1 MLFDRTQMN
10 DTLTSL
16 IGGLGD
22 PGRDKLAGAEYT
34 RRHLTDEQL
43 RTVYASSWMVRKAVN
58 IPAHDATRKWRA
70 WQGEDSDVA
79 AMIKTETA
87 LDLKRKV
94 RQAKV
99 LARLYGGS
107 AIVIGDGAENVKE
120 PLDVERMG
128 RGDLKYLSVIPRL
141 DLQADQLVR
150 DPSSPLFA
158 KPGCYRFSNGT
169 GTLEFHPS
177 RLAIFE
183 GSECVDPWRQVGH
196 NLGWGDSIIPAIYDA
211 MKHGDSTLANVASL
225 VFEANVDVIKTPDLM
240 SKSNDPVFEA
250 NFIKRS
256 MLAAAAK
263 GINKTLILD
272 DLETYDRKSANFSAL
287 DKIIDQFLRVCAGAA
302 DIPMTRFMA
311 QSPAGLSAT
320 GEGDMKNYYDMVQ
333 TIQSTELSP
342 SLATLDRAMQRSTF
356 GVEPEGLTDMWSA
369 LEQMS
374 EKDQAEI
381 GAKHAET
388 ASKLIMAGVYDADE
402 MAEALTTVLT
412 EIGVYPNLAT
422 IIAAAEE
429 RGADDTD
436 LGGVDPLDPQPENTS
451 GANPIGEDDL
461 ELRETAFN
469 GAQIASLL
477 QLLNAA
483 AADELP
489 RETVIE
495 VILTSF
501 PGVTRGIISRMI
513 GPLSNFVPASARN
526 EAKKEA
532 TVAEDAALWLADY
545 TPDASSTPKTLYAYR
560 KVMNGAAIARHYEAQ
575 GVKVTL
581 PIDDL
586 HVTLI
591 YSKTPV
597 DWLKIGS
604 PWDAELKIPAGGARI
619 MQGFGEALVLS
630 FANSDLEWRHARMV
644 DNGAS
649 FDFPE
654 YTPHV
659 TISYGEDVDP
669 DTVEAYQGEIILGP
683 ETFQIIDL
691 DNEWSPS

>member
-1 MLFDRTQMN
+1 MFDRVEMN

-34 RRHLTDEQL
+34 RRQLSDIQL

-58 IPAHDATRKWRA
+58 IPAHDATRKWRT
-70 WQGEDSDVA
+70 WQGEDKDVA
-79 AMIKTETA
+79 AMVKTETA
-87 LDLKRKV
+87 LDMKRKV

-99 LARLYGGS
+99 LARLYGGA
-107 AIVIGDGAENVKE
+107 AIVIGDG
-120 PLDVERMG
+120 
-128 RGDLKYLSVIPRL
+128 VIPRL

-158 KPGCYRFSNGT
+158 RPGCYRFSNGQ
-169 GTLEFHPS
+169 GSLEFHPS

-183 GSECVDPWRQVGH
+183 GAECVDPWRQVGS
-196 NLGWGDSIIPAIYDA
+196 NLGWGDSIVTSIYDA
-211 MKHGDSTLANVASL
+211 MKQGDSTLANIASL
-225 VFEANVDVIKTPDLM
+225 VFEANVDVIKTPNLM
-240 SKSNDPVFEA
+240 AKANDPVFEA
-250 NFIKRS
+250 QFIKRS

-263 GINKTLILD
+263 GINKTLIMD
-272 DLETYDRKSANFSAL
+272 TLEEYDRKSAQFSAL

-356 GVEPEGLTDMWSA
+356 GAEPEGLTDMWSA

-388 ASKLIMAGVYDADE
+388 SSKLIMSGVYTADE
-402 MAEALTTVLT
+402 MEAALTPVLT
-412 EIGVYPNLAT
+412 ELGVYPNLST
-422 IIAAAEE
+422 IIAANKEDDK
-429 RGADDTD
+429 GDDTD
-436 LGGVDPLDPQPENTS
+436 LGGDDPLNPQPENTS
-451 GANPIGEDDL
+451 GAIPIGEDDL

-513 GPLSNFVPASARN
+513 GPLSNFVPASAR
-526 EAKKEA
+526 EAPKTKAA
-532 TVAEDAALWLADY
+532 TPVEDAAAR
-545 TPDASSTPKTLYAYR
+545 TL
-560 KVMNGAAIARHYEAQ
+560 
-575 GVKVTL
+575 
-581 PIDDL
+581 
-586 HVTLI
+586 
-591 YSKTPV
+591 
-597 DWLKIGS
+597 
-604 PWDAELKIPAGGARI
+604 
-619 MQGFGEALVLS
+619 
-630 FANSDLEWRHARMV
+630 
-644 DNGAS
+644 
-649 FDFPE
+649 
-654 YTPHV
+654 
-659 TISYGEDVDP
+659 
-669 DTVEAYQGEIILGP
+669 
-683 ETFQIIDL
+683 
-691 DNEWSPS
+691 SPSTMRPRVLR